1 MRYRTSATVTANAVS
16 GAKTAKTTESAG
28 PVITRVD
35 YNLEDIAFNAAKT
48 SRSVFKKVNDYLRTT
63 GPGGFEKPAVNVVSL
78 ILYCYRKEDSI
89 MFTCRFYST
98 DRANFPIPVKNLKLD
113 RGMKMLC
120 STMRGLYFITE
131 MADEENLA

>member
-63 GPGGFEKPAVNVVSL
+63 GPGGFEKPAVNLVSL

-89 MFTCRFYST
+89 MFTCRFLFDGPGELPDS
-98 DRANFPIPVKNLKLD
+98 
-113 RGMKMLC
+113 G
-120 STMRGLYFITE
+120 
-131 MADEENLA
+131 EEFEVGSGNEDALLHYERIVFHNRNG